1 MLGDMADFLG
11 TRRRY
16 VDFLTVASSACH
28 RR

>member
-16 VDFLTVASSACH
+16 VDFLTVASSAC
-28 RR
+28 RRR